1 MDSVLQVC
9 YEMAKQKFL
18 IDNIKNKIKQKKINC
33 EHSYVLTISFDSF

>member
-18 IDNIKNKIKQKKINC
+18 IDNIKKQNKAKKDQ
-33 EHSYVLTISFDSF
+33 L